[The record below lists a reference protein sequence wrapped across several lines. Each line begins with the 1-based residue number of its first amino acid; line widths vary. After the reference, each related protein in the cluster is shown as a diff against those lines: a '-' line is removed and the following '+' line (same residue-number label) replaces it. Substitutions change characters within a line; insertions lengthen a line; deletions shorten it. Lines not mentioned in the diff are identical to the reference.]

1 MVLGGCTHKEH
12 SLDPD
17 ILFGGMGEYFVFQFC
32 GSIFNHLGGHI
43 GIILVSLWGHFG
55 AVGPPG
61 GPPWP
66 FGALE
71 QLLLRILET
80 FDASWVPWGALGVL

>member
-1 MVLGGCTHKEH
+1 
-12 SLDPD
+12 
-17 ILFGGMGEYFVFQFC
+17 MGT
-32 GSIFNHLGGHI
+32 
-43 GIILVSLWGHFG
+43 
-55 AVGPPG
+55 PG

-80 FDASWVPWGALGVL
+80 LDASWGALEGFGGPLGARWGALGSMLVAFGHSWGGSGVCLGSILRHVGAYRAGP